1 MVESYT
7 AAAEL
12 CPKVLGKDVKAWEDW
27 VFAFVQKQ
35 QLPVSALGLNC
46 GLADVFVGHHPA
58 PAYQVAT
65 AREIDL

>member
-35 QLPVSALGLNC
+35 QLSVSAFGRC
-46 GLADVFVGHHPA
+46 VGPADDFVGHHPA
-58 PAYQVAT
+58 LAYQVAT
-65 AREIDL
+65 TRSIDL